1 MDTCFNFT
9 FENIDEHLKKSE
21 MKNYNKAI
29 CTLLVIFL
37 FNLVSFGQD
46 WKPIDGKVNFTIK
59 MLGANVEGKFGNLKP
74 SVRFNGNAPSYISAT
89 VDAATLDTD
98 NGLRNKHLKE
108 KEEFFQVDKY
118 PTLSLIST
126 QISEVSE
133 GKYQGTF
140 RLTIKD
146 ATKIIKVPFTFTQSG
161 NQGVLKSDFV
171 INRKSWNF
179 GGNTLGMADNVKIS
193 LLLNVVK

>member
-1 MDTCFNFT
+1 
-9 FENIDEHLKKSE
+9 
-21 MKNYNKAI
+21 MKVYNKSISILALI
-29 CTLLVIFL
+29 LITSSVI
-37 FNLVSFGQD
+37 FGQD
-46 WKPIDGKVNFTIK
+46 WKPADGKANFTIR
-59 MLGANVEGKFGNLKP
+59 MLGANVDGKFGNLKAN
-74 SVRFNGNAPSYISAT
+74 VRFSGNDPSYISAT
-89 VDAATLDTD
+89 VDASTLDTD
-98 NGLRNKHLKE
+98 NSLRNKHLKE

-118 PTLSLIST
+118 PTLTLTST
-126 QISEVSE
+126 QIGKTAD

-146 ATKIIKVPFTFTQSG
+146 VTKIIKVPFTFSESG

-179 GGNTLGMADNVKIS
+179 GGNTLGMADNVKVN